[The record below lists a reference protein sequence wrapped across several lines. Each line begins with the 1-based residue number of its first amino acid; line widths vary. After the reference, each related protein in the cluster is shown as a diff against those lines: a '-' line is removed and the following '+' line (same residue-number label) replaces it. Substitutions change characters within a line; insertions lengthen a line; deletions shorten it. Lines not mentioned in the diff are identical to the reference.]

1 MYITRSD
8 EKDVLTNCL
17 SEFNLSLPGEACTNR
32 ARLIPNCGG
41 QQMRACADL
50 LSLFVVDWLSSV
62 QPVLELFSTSQLFLQ
77 VKHLSC
83 LDILSYFDLIIMVKG
98 KQVQLSTVLAAFW
111 LRKVE
116 KLTYPAI
123 GKAFQRGEKWARRQV
138 QKVGFS

>member
-1 MYITRSD
+1 
-8 EKDVLTNCL
+8 
-17 SEFNLSLPGEACTNR
+17 
-32 ARLIPNCGG
+32 
-41 QQMRACADL
+41 MRACADL

-98 KQVQLSTVLAAFW
+98 KQVQLSTAFW